1 MATQYVSRARALQ
14 GKPIIPGDKSISHR
28 GLILGSLAHG
38 TTEIIDALDAG
49 DTRSTWNCLSSL
61 GVMIH
66 KKDHRT
72 WVVRG
77 MGDRPFQEPA
87 AFLDCGNSGTSLRLL
102 MGVLAGARS
111 ERALISRLQGDASL
125 NRRPMKRVAEPLR
138 QMGAQIALTSENFAP
153 VTIQSTR
160 LHGVDYELKI
170 ASAQLKSALLLAGI
184 SAQGTLSLRG
194 EIQSR
199 DHTER
204 MLAHFGASIRATP
217 QEISL
222 ECGQKLRSA
231 QVQVPGDPST
241 ASFWMAAA
249 SILPG
254 SRIEMENISLNPT
267 RLGFLNALKRMGAK
281 LTTELHEE
289 KPEPRGRIVAESGA
303 LQGVKIG
310 GNEIP
315 GLIDELPLLAIVATQ
330 ADGLTEV
337 TGASELRVKESDR
350 LEAIAQGLREMGA
363 EIELLTDGF
372 RIQGPQKLKAACIQS
387 FHDHRIAMAF
397 SIAGLVANDSTG
409 ATVIENAECVAIS
422 YPSFYETLASL
433 RDSL

>member
-1 MATQYVSRARALQ
+1 MATQNVSRARALQ
-14 GKPIIPGDKSISHR
+14 GTPIIPGDKSISHR

-38 TTEIIDALDAG
+38 TSEVIDALDAG
-49 DTRSTWNCLSSL
+49 DTRSTWNCLLSL

-66 KKDHRT
+66 KKDPRT

-77 MGDRPFQEPA
+77 MGDRPFQEPTD
-87 AFLDCGNSGTSLRLL
+87 FLDCGNSGTSLRLL
-102 MGVLAGARS
+102 MGVLAGARG

-125 NRRPMKRVAEPLR
+125 NKRPMKRVAEPLR
-138 QMGAQIALTSENFAP
+138 QMGAQIALTAENFAP
-153 VTIQSTR
+153 VTIQSTE

-204 MLAHFGASIRATP
+204 MLAHFGAEIRATA
-217 QEISL
+217 QEINMR
-222 ECGQKLRSA
+222 CGQKLQSA

-267 RLGFLNALKRMGAK
+267 RLGFLGALQLMGAK
-281 LTTELHEE
+281 LTTELQEE
-289 KPEPRGRIVAESGA
+289 TPEPRGRIVAESGA
-303 LQGVKIG
+303 LQGVTIG
-310 GNEIP
+310 GNEIS

-330 ADGLTEV
+330 AEGLTEV
-337 TGASELRVKESDR
+337 TGASELRFKESDR
-350 LEAIAQGLREMGA
+350 LEAIAQGLRAMGA
-363 EIELLTDGF
+363 EIELLADGF
-372 RIQGPQKLKAACIQS
+372 RIQGPQKLKAARIQS

-409 ATVIENAECVAIS
+409 PSVIENAECVAIS

-433 RDSL
+433 RKCP